1 MVEQGSSPR
10 VRGTPGRARNGVG
23 KLGIIPACAGNTSVG
38 EDVESAIGDHPRVCG
53 EHFDV
58 LTDKGEKAGSSPR
71 VRGTQGAWRDPHK
84 RTGII
89 PACAGNTRLVTSLSV
104 RPRDHPRVCGEH
116 AERPEGLA
124 FLTGSSP
131 RVRGTHG
138 GRGRVCRVVGIIPA
152 CAGNT
157 RRCARP
163 PGVCRDHPRVCGEH
177 SCS

>member
-1 MVEQGSSPR
+1 MCGEHTYSNIEQSWIEGSSPR

-89 PACAGNTRLVTSLSV
+89 PACAGNTLIVFLMMSRQ
-104 RPRDHPRVCGEH
+104 RDHPRVCGEH
-116 AERPEGLA
+116 ASGHVVVGQTA
-124 FLTGSSP
+124 GSSP
-131 RVRGTHG
+131 RVRGT
-138 GRGRVCRVVGIIPA
+138 R
-152 CAGNT
+152 
-157 RRCARP
+157 
-163 PGVCRDHPRVCGEH
+163 
-177 SCS
+177 